1 MSSSRVRDAGDS
13 AAKIVDQVRA
23 SFNDLIREAERR
35 RDMIGWPKSS
45 MLSGVGS
52 RPGTFEDSF
61 DDKSLLMR
69 IKTELSSFN
78 IDVETLLM
86 DFRQGPDSVDGPQA
100 MDTAEAIERRLG
112 YLRQLTNAAR

>member
-1 MSSSRVRDAGDS
+1 MVRDAGDS

-45 MLSGVGS
+45 MVRSLEFRFDDWARLSGVGS

-61 DDKSLLMR
+61 DDSFDDKYLLMR

-78 IDVETLLM
+78 IDVETRKYAL
-86 DFRQGPDSVDGPQA
+86 DAFA
-100 MDTAEAIERRLG
+100 
-112 YLRQLTNAAR
+112 